1 MVMGLVPRV
10 VFSQSFW
17 VRVLPG
23 GTCLIQPRWMPE
35 RRILGGSWTCGVS
48 FWPFLNSS
56 GWWWLISSVFL
67 TRTFCHKTTH
77 ANGYYGTWPGWAV
90 SVNVLSLTVRLTQ
103 LHTCSS
109 RVSISTCLLLK
120 AVVDIMS
127 KRPNPMGD
135 FQNSASITHSQYSTG
150 SKWATWPTW
159 VRMGGHRTQS

>member
-1 MVMGLVPRV
+1 MLVR
-10 VFSQSFW
+10 
-17 VRVLPG
+17 G
-23 GTCLIQPRWMPE
+23 
-35 RRILGGSWTCGVS
+35 ILGSGQTHSVS
-48 FWPFLNSS
+48 FWPFPNSS
-56 GWWWLISSVFL
+56 SWWWWLISSIL
-67 TRTFCHKTTH
+67 LIRISCHKTTH

-120 AVVDIMS
+120 AVVDVMS

-135 FQNSASITHSQYSTG
+135 FQNSASITFGEYSTG

-159 VRMGGHRTQS
+159 VRMGGHRRVNSKGNGQRKWWRIGTINSFYCPV